1 MAQSGFTPI
10 QLYRSTT
17 PTAVPLAGNLVAGE
31 LAINLADEKLY
42 FENASGVVKVLA
54 DSAVTGTVTS
64 VAASGGTTGLSFTG
78 SPITSSGTLTLSG
91 TLGVANGGTGAT
103 TFTSGRLLRGNGTSA
118 VTASIVGDDGATAT
132 VNGAFSTTGATSLQ
146 GSVDLGGTVTSGYG
160 VSTGAVAMELGGLRS
175 GDGATFV
182 DFHATAGT
190 DFESRIIRDSGV
202 NGNFQIAN
210 TGTGSMLLTTIGAA
224 PMVFQTTSNERM
236 RITAAGDVGI
246 GNTPSGTYKLEVTGG
261 LFASSAVL
269 GAALPV
275 ASGGT
280 GLTSTP
286 ANGAVDIGNGTGF
299 TRATLTAGSG
309 VSITNGAGSITISAT
324 GSGGS
329 VTSVAASGGTT
340 GLSFTGSPI
349 TTAGTLTLTGTL
361 AVANGG
367 TGGTTQSTARTG
379 LGATT
384 IGANMFVLTDPSAVT
399 FPRFNTDNTVSAL
412 DAASFRTAIGAGSGG
427 GSVTSVSGTGTVN
440 GITLTGTV
448 TSSGSLTLGGTLS
461 GVDLA
466 TQTSGTLAV
475 ARGGTGATD
484 AGTAR
489 SNLSAAGS
497 GAVGSSGL
505 TMNTARMLGRTTA
518 SAGAIEEIT
527 IGTGLSLSAGTLTA
541 TASGGTVTSVA
552 ASGGTTGLSFTG
564 SPITSSGTLTLT
576 GTLAVANGGT
586 GATTAP
592 TARTALGSTTVGDNL
607 FTLTNP
613 SAIRFLRV
621 NTDNTVSALDAT
633 NFRSAI
639 GAGTSSTTG
648 TVTSVS
654 GTGTVNGLSLSGTV
668 TSTGN
673 ITLGGTLSGIANSA
687 LTNSA
692 ITINGSSISLGGSVS
707 VGTVT
712 SVSGTGTVNGL
723 SLSGTVTGSGN
734 ITLGGTLSGIANS
747 ALSNSAITINGS
759 SISLGGSVS
768 VGTVTS
774 VSGTGSANGLSLS
787 GTVTG
792 TGNITLSGSV
802 TSVAT
807 TATIDGVTIGYRSIP
822 RSTTSGTAVV
832 GDVGKCIAVSAGITI
847 PNSTFAA
854 GDAVS
859 IYNDSGSAITITAG
873 VTTLR
878 QAGTG
883 NTGNRTL
890 AARGMATVWFNSAT
904 EAVISG
910 AGVS

>member
-17 PTAVPLAGNLVAGE
+17 PAAVPTAGNLVAGE
-31 LAINLADEKLY
+31 LALNLADEKLY

-78 SPITSSGTLTLSG
+78 SPITTTGTLTLSG
-91 TLGVANGGTGAT
+91 TLVVANGGTGAS
-103 TFTSGRLLRGNGTSA
+103 TFTANGLLLGNGTSA
-118 VTASIVGDDGATAT
+118 VGVTAVGTTGQVLVGNTGAAPTWAT
-132 VNGAFSTTGATSLQ
+132 LSSSAVTSFSAGTTGLTPSTSTTGA
-146 GSVDLGGTVTSGYG
+146 
-160 VSTGAVAMELGGLRS
+160 
-175 GDGATFV
+175 
-182 DFHATAGT
+182 
-190 DFESRIIRDSGV
+190 
-202 NGNFQIAN
+202 
-210 TGTGSMLLTTIGAA
+210 
-224 PMVFQTTSNERM
+224 
-236 RITAAGDVGI
+236 ITLA
-246 GNTPSGTYKLEVTGG
+246 
-261 LFASSAVL
+261 
-269 GAALPV
+269 
-275 ASGGT
+275 
-280 GLTSTP
+280 
-286 ANGAVDIGNGTGF
+286 
-299 TRATLTAGSG
+299 
-309 VSITNGAGSITISAT
+309 
-324 GSGGS
+324 
-329 VTSVAASGGTT
+329 
-340 GLSFTGSPI
+340 
-349 TTAGTLTLTGTL
+349 GTL

-367 TGGTTQSTARTG
+367 TGSTTAAAARTALG
-379 LGATT
+379 STTVGDALFITASAAAARTTLGATT
-384 IGANMFVLTDPSAVT
+384 VGANVFTLTNPSAIT
-399 FPRFNTDNTVSAL
+399 FPRFNADNTVSAL
-412 DAASFRTAIGAGSGG
+412 DAATFRTAIGAGTGG
-427 GSVTSVSGTGTVN
+427 GSVTSVAGTGTVN

-448 TSSGSLTLGGTLS
+448 TSSGNLTLGGTLS

-527 IGTGLSLSAGTLTA
+527 IGSGLSLSGGTLVA
-541 TASGGTVTSVA
+541 TSSGGTVTSVD
-552 ASGGTTGLSFTG
+552 ASGGTTGLSLTG
-564 SPITSSGTLTLT
+564 GPITTSGTLTLS

-586 GATTAP
+586 GGTTQSAGR
-592 TARTALGSTTVGDNL
+592 AGLGATTVGENL

-621 NTDNTVSALDAT
+621 NADNTVSALDAP
-633 NFRSAI
+633 NFRTAIGAGTGSGTVTSVDASGGTTGLSFSGGPVTGSGTLTLAGTLAVTNGGTGGTSQSTARSGLGATAVGANFFTLTNPSSVTFVRINADNTISTLDAPTFRTAI

-654 GTGTVNGLSLSGTV
+654 GTGSVNGLSLSGTV
-668 TSTGN
+668 TS
-673 ITLGGTLSGIANSA
+673 S
-687 LTNSA
+687 
-692 ITINGSSISLGGSVS
+692 
-707 VGTVT
+707 
-712 SVSGTGTVNGL
+712 
-723 SLSGTVTGSGN
+723 
-734 ITLGGTLSGIANS
+734 
-747 ALSNSAITINGS
+747 
-759 SISLGGSVS
+759 
-768 VGTVTS
+768 
-774 VSGTGSANGLSLS
+774 
-787 GTVTG
+787 
-792 TGNITLSGSV
+792 GNITLSGSV

-807 TATIDGVTIGYRSIP
+807 SATIDGVTIGYRSIP

-832 GDVGKCIAVSAGITI
+832 ADVGKCIAVSAGITI

>member
-1 MAQSGFTPI
+1 MAQSGFTPV

-17 PTAVPLAGNLVAGE
+17 AAAVPLAGNLVAGE

-54 DSAVTGTVTS
+54 NAAALGTVTS

-78 SPITSSGTLTLSG
+78 SPITTSGTLTLSG
-91 TLGVANGGTGAT
+91 TLVVANGGTGAS
-103 TFTSGRLLRGNGTSA
+103 TFTANGLLLGNGTSA
-118 VTASIVGDDGATAT
+118 VGVTAVGTTGQVLVGNTGAAPTWAT
-132 VNGAFSTTGATSLQ
+132 LSSSAVTSFSAGTTGLTPSTSTTGA
-146 GSVDLGGTVTSGYG
+146 
-160 VSTGAVAMELGGLRS
+160 
-175 GDGATFV
+175 
-182 DFHATAGT
+182 
-190 DFESRIIRDSGV
+190 
-202 NGNFQIAN
+202 
-210 TGTGSMLLTTIGAA
+210 
-224 PMVFQTTSNERM
+224 
-236 RITAAGDVGI
+236 ITLA
-246 GNTPSGTYKLEVTGG
+246 
-261 LFASSAVL
+261 
-269 GAALPV
+269 
-275 ASGGT
+275 
-280 GLTSTP
+280 
-286 ANGAVDIGNGTGF
+286 
-299 TRATLTAGSG
+299 
-309 VSITNGAGSITISAT
+309 
-324 GSGGS
+324 
-329 VTSVAASGGTT
+329 
-340 GLSFTGSPI
+340 
-349 TTAGTLTLTGTL
+349 GTL

-367 TGGTTQSTARTG
+367 TGSTTAAAARTALG
-379 LGATT
+379 STTVGDALFITASAAAARTTLGATT
-384 IGANMFVLTDPSAVT
+384 VGANVFTLTNPSAIT
-399 FPRFNTDNTVSAL
+399 FPRFNADNTVSAL
-412 DAASFRTAIGAGSGG
+412 DAATFRTAIGAGTGG
-427 GSVTSVSGTGTVN
+427 GSVTSVAGTGTVN

-448 TSSGSLTLGGTLS
+448 TSSGNLTLGGTLS

-527 IGTGLSLSAGTLTA
+527 IGSGLSLSGGTLTA
-541 TASGGTVTSVA
+541 TSSGGTVTSVD
-552 ASGGTTGLSFTG
+552 ASGGTTGLTFSG
-564 SPITSSGTLTLT
+564 GPITTSGTLTLS

-586 GATTAP
+586 GGTTQSAGR
-592 TARTALGSTTVGDNL
+592 AGLGATTVGENL
-607 FTLTNP
+607 FTLGNP

-621 NTDNTVSALDAT
+621 NADNTVSALDAP
-633 NFRSAI
+633 NFRTAIGAGTGSGTVTSVDAAGGTTGLSFSGGPVTGSGTLTLAGTLAVTNGGTGGTSQSTARSGLGATAVGANFFTLTNPSSVTFVRINADNTISTLDAPTFRTAI

-654 GTGTVNGLSLSGTV
+654 GTGSVNGLSLSGTV
-668 TSTGN
+668 TSSGN

-692 ITINGSSISLGGSVS
+692 ITINGSSV
-707 VGTVT
+707 
-712 SVSGTGTVNGL
+712 
-723 SLSGTVTGSGN
+723 
-734 ITLGGTLSGIANS
+734 
-747 ALSNSAITINGS
+747 
-759 SISLGGSVS
+759 SLGGSVS

-774 VSGTGSANGLSLS
+774 VSGTGSTNGLSLS

-792 TGNITLSGSV
+792 SGNITLSGSV

-807 TATIDGVTIGYRSIP
+807 SATIDGVTIGYRSIP

-832 GDVGKCIAVSAGITI
+832 ADVGKCIAVTAGITI

-878 QAGTG
+878 LAGTTT
-883 NTGNRTL
+883 TGNRTL
-890 AARGMATVWFNSAT
+890 AARGLATVWFNSAT

>member
-10 QLYRSTT
+10 QLYRATT
-17 PTAVPLAGNLVAGE
+17 PTLVPSAGNLAAGE

-42 FENASGVVKVLA
+42 FKNASGVVKLLA
-54 DSAVTGTVTS
+54 DSAVVGTVTS
-64 VAASGGTTGLSFTG
+64 VAASGGTTGLTFSG

-91 TLGVANGGTGAT
+91 TLAVTNGGTGAT

-132 VNGAFSTTGATSLQ
+132 VNGALITTGAASLRGNVELS
-146 GSVDLGGTVTSGYG
+146 GSVTSGYG
-160 VSTGAVAMELGGLRS
+160 VSTAAVALELGGLRS

-190 DFESRIIRDSGV
+190 DFESRIIRDPGV

-309 VSITNGAGSITISAT
+309 VSITNGAGSITIAAT
-324 GSGGS
+324 GSGGT

-361 AVANGG
+361 AVTNGG
-367 TGGTTQSTARTG
+367 TGGTDASTARTG

-384 IGANMFVLTDPSAVT
+384 IGANMFTLTNPSAVT

-412 DAASFRTAIGAGSGG
+412 NAADFRTAIGAGSGG

-461 GVDLA
+461 NVSLT
-466 TQTSGTLAV
+466 TQVTGTLPV
-475 ARGGTGATD
+475 ANGGTGATT
-484 AGTAR
+484 AGAA
-489 SNLSAAGS
+489 LSALGGAAS

-527 IGTGLSLSAGTLTA
+527 IGSGLSLSAGTLVA

-586 GATTAP
+586 GATTASA
-592 TARTALGSTTVGDNL
+592 ARTALGSTTVGDNL

-613 SAIRFLRV
+613 SAVRFLRV
-621 NTDNTVSALDAT
+621 NTDNTVSALDAA
-633 NFRSAI
+633 NFRTAI
-639 GAGTSSTTG
+639 GAGTGSG
-648 TVTSVS
+648 TVTSVNADGGTTGLSFSGGPVTGS
-654 GTGTVNGLSLSGTV
+654 GTLTLAGTLAV
-668 TSTGN
+668 TN
-673 ITLGGTLSGIANSA
+673 GGTGGTTQSTARSGLGATIVGANFFT
-687 LTNSA
+687 LTNPSSVTFVRVNADNTISTLDAPTFRTA
-692 ITINGSSISLGGSVS
+692 IGA
-707 VGTVT
+707 GTVT
-712 SVSGTGTVNGL
+712 SVG
-723 SLSGTVTGSGN
+723 
-734 ITLGGTLSGIANS
+734 
-747 ALSNSAITINGS
+747 
-759 SISLGGSVS
+759 
-768 VGTVTS
+768 
-774 VSGTGSANGLSLS
+774 GTGSANGLSLS

>member
-64 VAASGGTTGLSFTG
+64 VAASGGTTGLSFSG
-78 SPITSSGTLTLSG
+78 GPIITNGTLTLAG
-91 TLGVANGGTGAT
+91 TLVVANGGTGAS
-103 TFTSGRLLRGNGTSA
+103 TFTANGLLLGNGTSA
-118 VTASIVGDDGATAT
+118 VSVTAVGTTGQVLVGNTGAAPTWAT
-132 VNGAFSTTGATSLQ
+132 LSSSVVTSFSAGTTGLTPSTSTTGA
-146 GSVDLGGTVTSGYG
+146 
-160 VSTGAVAMELGGLRS
+160 
-175 GDGATFV
+175 
-182 DFHATAGT
+182 
-190 DFESRIIRDSGV
+190 
-202 NGNFQIAN
+202 
-210 TGTGSMLLTTIGAA
+210 
-224 PMVFQTTSNERM
+224 
-236 RITAAGDVGI
+236 ITLA
-246 GNTPSGTYKLEVTGG
+246 
-261 LFASSAVL
+261 
-269 GAALPV
+269 
-275 ASGGT
+275 
-280 GLTSTP
+280 
-286 ANGAVDIGNGTGF
+286 
-299 TRATLTAGSG
+299 
-309 VSITNGAGSITISAT
+309 
-324 GSGGS
+324 
-329 VTSVAASGGTT
+329 
-340 GLSFTGSPI
+340 
-349 TTAGTLTLTGTL
+349 GTL
-361 AVANGG
+361 AVTNGG
-367 TGGTTQSTARTG
+367 TGGTDASTARSG
-379 LGATT
+379 LGATVT
-384 IGANMFVLTDPSAVT
+384 GAALFTAVDAAAARTTLGATTVGANVFTLTNPSAVT
-399 FPRFNTDNTVSAL
+399 FPRFNADNTVSAL
-412 DAASFRTAIGAGSGG
+412 DAATFRTAIGAGTGG
-427 GSVTSVSGTGTVN
+427 GSVSSVSGTGTVN

-489 SNLSAAGS
+489 SNLSAAAS

-527 IGTGLSLSAGTLTA
+527 IGTGLSLSGSTLTA
-541 TASGGTVTSVA
+541 TASGGTVTSVN

-564 SPITSSGTLTLT
+564 GPVTGIGTLTLA

-621 NTDNTVSALDAT
+621 NTDNTVSALDAANFRSAIGAGTGSGTVASVNADGGTTGLSFSGGPVTGSGTLTLAGTLAVANGGTGGTTQSTARSGLGATAVGANFFTLT
-633 NFRSAI
+633 NPSSVTFVRINSDNTISTLDAPTFRSAI

-668 TSTGN
+668 TS
-673 ITLGGTLSGIANSA
+673 
-687 LTNSA
+687 
-692 ITINGSSISLGGSVS
+692 
-707 VGTVT
+707 
-712 SVSGTGTVNGL
+712 
-723 SLSGTVTGSGN
+723 SGN
-734 ITLGGTLSGIANS
+734 ITLG
-747 ALSNSAITINGS
+747 
-759 SISLGGSVS
+759 
-768 VGTVTS
+768 
-774 VSGTGSANGLSLS
+774 
-787 GTVTG
+787 
-792 TGNITLSGSV
+792 GSV

-832 GDVGKCIAVSAGITI
+832 GDVGKCIAVTAGITI